1 MKQLLQ
7 QLFAHQALS
16 RAQAREA
23 LLQLSGGGINRSETA
38 AFMTVYNMRSITADE
53 LAGFRD
59 ALLECAVKINLGDYA
74 LTDVCGTGGD
84 GKNTFNISTLVCF
97 VVAAAGVPVAKH
109 GNYGVSSAS
118 GSSDVMR
125 YFGYRFPD
133 HSDQLNR
140 ELDNCG
146 VCFLHAPVF
155 HPALKQVA
163 EVRREF
169 GMKTFFNML
178 GPLVNPAQ
186 PKHQLIGVFN
196 PELARI
202 YHYICQQQQ
211 LEYTIVHSYDGYDEV
226 SLTGPVKLFRPAEE
240 AIYSP
245 PDFGAACMHAAD
257 LYGGTTPESA
267 AQLFSDIL
275 NGKGTTAQNEVV
287 VVNAALAL
295 QCAGAAAD
303 FAEARECAATA
314 LFSGAAA
321 QTFERL
327 LTINKKYT
335 C

>member
-1 MKQLLQ
+1 MKKTLQ

-23 LLQLSGGGINRSETA
+23 LLQLSEGGANKSEIA
-38 AFMTVYNMRSITADE
+38 AFMTVYCMRSIAADE

-59 ALLECAVKINLGDYA
+59 ALLECAVKTDLGDYA

-109 GNYGVSSAS
+109 GNNGVSSAS
-118 GSSDVMR
+118 GSSDVLR

-133 HSDQLNR
+133 NSDQLRR
-140 ELDNCG
+140 ELDGCG

-196 PELARI
+196 PELARV
-202 YHYICQQQQ
+202 YHYLCQQQAVN
-211 LEYTIVHSYDGYDEV
+211 YTIVHSFDGYDEV
-226 SLTGPVKLFRPAEE
+226 SLTGPVKLFRQHEE
-240 AIYSP
+240 AIYAP
-245 PDFGAACMHAAD
+245 ADFGSAGLQAAA
-257 LYGGTTPESA
+257 LYGGSTPEDA
-267 AQLFSDIL
+267 ARLFSNIL
-275 NGKGTTAQNEVV
+275 NGKGTAAQNEVV
-287 VVNAALAL
+287 TVNAALAL
-295 QCAGAAAD
+295 LCAGVTSE
-303 FAEARECAATA
+303 FATARERAATA
-314 LFSGAAA
+314 LHSGAAA